1 VSDRTDRGRFITFE
15 GPDGAGKSI
24 QARRLAATLERDG
37 LQVLL
42 TREPGG
48 TPFSERVRALLVD
61 ADAATRGPLA
71 EALLFNA
78 ARAELVADVIRPA
91 LEAGTHIVCD
101 RYTDS
106 TLAYQGHAGGADV
119 DTLREINA
127 AATGGLVPD
136 RTILLD
142 VPVSVGLTRRERGP
156 RREQTRFEDPRH
168 HDARYH
174 DRVRDAFLL
183 LAAEEPERWT
193 VIDATLPLDVVS
205 DAVSAAVRESL
216 RPSEPVGPRLRI
228 VR

>member
-1 VSDRTDRGRFITFE
+1 MTNGPDRGRFITFE
-15 GPDGAGKSI
+15 GPDGAGKSV
-24 QARRLAATLERDG
+24 QARRLAATLESEG
-37 LQVLL
+37 LDVLL

-48 TPFSERVRALLVD
+48 TPLGERIRALLVD
-61 ADAATRGPLA
+61 AEVETRGPLA

-91 LEAGTHIVCD
+91 LAAGTHVICD
-101 RYTDS
+101 RYADS
-106 TLAYQGHAGGADV
+106 TLAYQGHGGGGDL
-119 DTLREINA
+119 DTLRAVNA

-142 VPVSVGLTRRERGP
+142 APVSVGLQRRERGP

-168 HDARYH
+168 HDGRYH
-174 DRVRDAFLL
+174 ERVRDAFLL

-193 VIDATLPLDVVS
+193 VIDATQPLDTVS
-205 DAVSAAVRESL
+205 EAVTAAVRISL
-216 RPSEPVGPRLRI
+216 RPSEPAGPRLRI